1 MDEKMI
7 KAAVNKAIRQRL
19 ERTPDGYYI
28 TDDGKTLYALLAG
41 EYLWSLDAPT
51 ASNFHLMSP
60 EDIAAMIHDA
70 LSDQLDK

>member
-28 TDDGKTLYALLAG
+28 PDDGKTLYALLAG
-41 EYLWSLDAPT
+41 HPPFRGTSAINTLRRVMDEPPPPIPLHP
-51 ASNFHLMSP
+51 
-60 EDIAAMIHDA
+60 
-70 LSDQLDK
+70 QR